1 MKCLLAVLGTH
12 GDVLPFIALGNA
24 LAGRGHEVLLTAP
37 APFKAAA
44 RRAGLTFHPLGTRAD
59 FEQLVGE
66 PDLWHPRKGAA
77 TAFRHALRFTPD
89 VYRWIEAHRTGGRG
103 PGGCI
108 AVASS
113 SMFGARI
120 AQDRLGIPL
129 VTLHVLP
136 MLIESRFAPPRLP
149 GLPLPEFLPARFR
162 HWMGRGAYEYA
173 LEPSVLPGLN
183 ALRAGLGLPPVRRL
197 AHWWNSPTAML
208 LMFPGWFAPP
218 QPDWPPQA
226 VQLDFPV
233 ADGFG
238 DAGELDRD
246 LAAFLDAGPPPLA
259 FTYGSGM
266 RQARRFFDTA
276 LALCARLGRRGV
288 LLAPQDGQI
297 PASLPAEIIQRPYAP
312 LGALL
317 PRSTALIHHG
327 GIGTVAQALAA
338 GVPQLIVPYAFNHFD
353 DGLRIRQK
361 HLGTV
366 LSRRRF
372 TPAVAAR
379 VLDRMLADPRVI
391 HACGLAKERMI
402 GERRARGGDGIDGAC
417 DAVEALAEPVS
428 QPVSQPMTGSMM
440 GLSTEPLPG
449 LSRAA

>member
-288 LLAPQDGQI
+288 LLAPQEGQVGGD
-297 PASLPAEIIQRPYAP
+297 LPEGILHVPYAP
-312 LGALL
+312 FGKLL
-317 PRSTALIHHG
+317 PRCAVLIHHG
-327 GIGTVAQALAA
+327 GVGTVAQAMAA
-338 GVPQLIVPYAFNHFD
+338 GIPQLVVPAAFDHFD
-353 DGLRIRQK
+353 EARRLRRLDLGLS
-361 HLGTV
+361 

-372 TPAVAAR
+372 APGPAGR
-379 VLDRMLADPRVI
+379 RIERLLTDPRVRA
-391 HACGLAKERMI
+391 ACE
-402 GERRARGGDGIDGAC
+402 RARDRLRGNDSLQAACDVIEQAQAGGDGMRG
-417 DAVEALAEPVS
+417 
-428 QPVSQPMTGSMM
+428 
-440 GLSTEPLPG
+440 
-449 LSRAA
+449 

>member
-1 MKCLLAVLGTH
+1 MAVVGTY
-12 GDVLPFIALGNA
+12 GDVLPFIALGSA
-24 LAGRGHEVLLTAP
+24 LVARGHRVRLAAP
-37 APFKAAA
+37 APFEAMVRRAEFGFEALGTAAA
-44 RRAGLTFHPLGTRAD
+44 YEALIR
-59 FEQLVGE
+59 E
-66 PDLWHPRKGAA
+66 PDLWHPIRGFRPILAYAQEMAEHTLEWLGA
-77 TAFRHALRFTPD
+77 
-89 VYRWIEAHRTGGRG
+89 GGDRAG
-103 PGGCI
+103 RRVV
-108 AVASS
+108 VASPLAW
-113 SMFGARI
+113 GARL
-120 AQDRLGIPL
+120 AQDLYGLPTA
-129 VTLHVLP
+129 TLHVMP
-136 MLIESRFAPPRLP
+136 FLIESRYAPPRLP
-149 GLPLPEFLPARFR
+149 GLPLPRFMPAAWRAAVNRGADDVAIGPFILPA
-162 HWMGRGAYEYA
+162 
-173 LEPSVLPGLN
+173 LN
-183 ALRAGLGLPPVRRL
+183 ALRARHGLAGIRRL
-197 AHWWNSPTAML
+197 RHWWNSPTRLL
-208 LMFPGWFAPP
+208 LMFPDWYAEP
-218 QPDWPPQA
+218 QADWPAQA
-226 VQLDFPV
+226 VQLGFPM
-233 ADGFG
+233 ADRFG
-238 DAGELDRD
+238 DTPDLPTE
-246 LAAFLDAGPPPLA
+246 LAAFLAEGPPPLV
-259 FTYGSGM
+259 FSYGSAM
-266 RQARRFFDTA
+266 RQSQAFFATA
-276 LALCARLGRRGV
+276 VALCRRMGRRGV